1 MGLQLLILPPPTHCP
16 HSKQRTCSEWSS
28 HCVTTLIKTLQ
39 RVSTAAGMKWKDW
52 LLATS
57 SKPSSK
63 LSLLGP
69 RPLGPCLIPRPQH
82 AVLSPSF
89 GNAPLLSLCLQPLPT
104 KNSMSAPLPPSDGQC
119 FLEEAFLITQQWPQ
133 FIMSFSLGYL
143 FIGLEP
149 HP

>member
-1 MGLQLLILPPPTHCP
+1 
-16 HSKQRTCSEWSS
+16 
-28 HCVTTLIKTLQ
+28 
-39 RVSTAAGMKWKDW
+39 MKWKNW

-57 SKPSSK
+57 SKPSSN

-69 RPLGPCLIPRPQH
+69 KPRGPCLIPRPQH

-89 GNAPLLSLCLQPLPT
+89 GNAPLFSLCLQPLPT

-133 FIMSFSLGYL
+133 FIMLSSLGYL
-143 FIGLEP
+143 FIVLEP
-149 HP
+149 HHKSSKHRNSRDPVRAVHLYHPVPGIVLTGQIMGAR